1 MSNKANKSLIGGF
14 VVGAVVLAVAGIVV
28 FGSGKFFTK
37 RYPYVM
43 YFDGSVGGLN
53 VGSPVVFRGVQVG
66 AVRSIKIRGDAKDL
80 SLQIPVVVEFEPDRI
95 EMADTGREI
104 KRDPYRNLNR
114 LVERGLRAQL
124 EPRNFVTGQLQIALD
139 FYPDKEARLVG
150 GDTPYPEIPTIPS
163 AFAKISKTV
172 EDLPLRE
179 IAKKL
184 SGSLAG
190 IEKVVNSPEIG
201 QTLRDIRLAAGAARK
216 LLEHLDTSIEPLMAD
231 IGETVKDAQKLVRN
245 VEGQIEPLASNSKS
259 AILAAQRAFEQGEKT
274 LSLGGGAPGKLATS
288 ARGAL
293 DSIKKAADAARPT
306 IIELEK
312 TLANVEALTDKD
324 SASRYEMNNALKELS
339 AAARSIRVWAEY
351 LERHPEALIRGK
363 GGSRR

>member
-14 VVGAVVLAVAGIVV
+14 LVGATALAVAGILV
-28 FGSGKFFTK
+28 FGSGKFLTK
-37 RYPYVM
+37 SQPYVM

-66 AVRSIKIRGDAKDL
+66 AVKSIRIRGDAKDL
-80 SLQIPVVVEFEPDRI
+80 SLSIPVVVEFEPDRI

-104 KRDPYRNLNR
+104 KRDPYRDLQQF
-114 LVERGLRAQL
+114 VARGLRAQL

-139 FYPDKEARLVG
+139 FYPDEEARLVG
-150 GDTPYPEIPTIPS
+150 SDTPYPEIPTIPS
-163 AFAKISKTV
+163 AFARISKTV

-179 IAKKL
+179 ITRKL
-184 SGSLAG
+184 SASLAG

-201 QTLRDIRLAAGAARK
+201 QTLRDVRLAAGAARK

-245 VEGQIEPLASNSKS
+245 LDGQIEPLASNSKS

-274 LSLGGGAPGKLATS
+274 LSLGEGAPGKLAIS

-293 DSIKKAADAARPT
+293 DSIKKTADAARPA

-312 TLANVEALTDKD
+312 TLANVEALTGKD

-363 GGSRR
+363 AGSRR